1 MAPMFLGVDGGG
13 TKTAYVLIDAHG
25 EIRASLVGDS
35 VSHLAGGF
43 ERAEAL
49 LTDGVRSMLAAAN
62 VDAARIAFAFFGLP
76 SYGED
81 SSTTSRL
88 DALPG
93 ATLPPARFRCG
104 NDMIGS
110 WAGALGGADGIS
122 VISGTGSMAYGEFD
136 GRTARAGGWGELIG
150 DEGSA
155 YWIAREGMNLFSRM
169 SDGRAPRGG
178 LHALVRERMKIGDDL
193 DLCARIYGEAANT
206 RGAFAQFARLVHEAA
221 LTGDVQA
228 REIFTR
234 AGEELAGAVFAVR
247 RALGVPSTVLVPVS
261 YSGGA
266 FAGAQMLVDAFTS
279 SLNALPAAFECRVPQ
294 YPPVIGA
301 ALHAARLA
309 GVPLPREALSNL
321 QAHCATAKLPR

>member
-1 MAPMFLGVDGGG
+1 MFLGVDGGG

-25 EIRASLVGDS
+25 ELRASHVGGS
-35 VSHLAGGF
+35 VSHLSEGF

-49 LTDGVRSMLAAAN
+49 LVQGVRAVLAAAN
-62 VDAARIAFAFFGLP
+62 VDASQLGYAFFGLP
-76 SYGED
+76 SHGED
-81 SSTTSRL
+81 SATTSRL

-93 ATLPPARFRCG
+93 AALPTARYRCG

-122 VISGTGSMAYGEFD
+122 VIAGTGSMAYGEFSK
-136 GRTARAGGWGELIG
+136 RSARAGGWGELIG

-169 SDGRAPRGG
+169 SDGRAPRGA
-178 LHALVRERMKIGDDL
+178 LHALVRERMRIDADL

-221 LTGDVQA
+221 QSGDPHA

-234 AGEELAGAVFAVR
+234 AGQQLAETVLAVR
-247 RALGVPSTVLVPVS
+247 RSLAVPQSIVVPVS

-266 FAGAQMLVDAFTS
+266 FAGARELVEAFTS
-279 SLNALPAAFECRVPQ
+279 ALTALPAPFECRAPL
-294 YPPVIGA
+294 YPPVVGA

-309 GVPLPREALSNL
+309 GEPLSPDALTRLRALSAAAELPR
-321 QAHCATAKLPR
+321 